1 MRRLYIPAAFCA
13 FTFAACASNPAQ
25 SAGGDCTLSAA
36 DSAHASVAPV
46 YRDCAV
52 DTPAKAIIAPL
63 NFSPATGVRTAP
75 GVTCYRAEV
84 RFVVGVDGRPEA
96 GTVQLVRTNL
106 SSLGHSLLQSV
117 PGWQYAPAV
126 RDGVP
131 VRQIVQESRAVASVV
146 TVTTS
151 GSGSPPRPPAPPT
164 CR

>member
-1 MRRLYIPAAFCA
+1 MRSLYLLATLCAAA
-13 FTFAACASNPAQ
+13 LAACASNPAQ
-25 SAGGDCTLSAA
+25 SARECTLSAA
-36 DSAHASVAPV
+36 DSAYASVAPV
-46 YRDCAV
+46 FRDCAV

-63 NFSPATGVRTAP
+63 NFTPPAGVRPSP